1 MMERRSPVA
10 VARTFEVQR
19 SNQRAYFDHAWLKTH
34 HSFSFAEYH
43 DPRYVNWGALRV
55 FNDDIV
61 EAGKGFPTHPHR
73 DMEIVTYV
81 LEGRLEHLDSTGSRG
96 VVGPGGVQFMSA
108 GTGIR
113 HSEYNNSKTEP
124 LHFLQMWILPGRLGV
139 KPSYGQV
146 EFALSD
152 RRNKW
157 LPVASGRSAVDAP
170 VALTQDAGFFVTRL
184 ESDRELRYAFDPNR
198 LGFLFAAEGAVKVEG
213 IDEAGGAVG
222 SDDLADGDAVRM
234 SNLSSVSVRGQG
246 EIVLWD
252 VPRISDGAND

>member
-1 MMERRSPVA
+1 MEKNSPVA
-10 VARTFEVQR
+10 VVGTFAVQR
-19 SNQRAYFDHAWLKTH
+19 SKQRAYFDHGWLKTH

-43 DPRYVNWGALRV
+43 DPRNVSWGALRV

-61 EAGKGFPTHPHR
+61 EGGQGFPTHPHR

-81 LEGRLEHLDSTGSRG
+81 LKGRLEHLDSTGSRG

-113 HSEYNNSKTEP
+113 HSEHNNSKTEP
-124 LHFLQMWILPGRLGV
+124 LHFLQMWVLPGRLGV

-152 RRNKW
+152 RSNRW

-170 VALTQDAGFFVTRL
+170 VALTQDAAFFVTRL
-184 ESDRELRYAFDPNR
+184 ENDQQVRYAFDPNR
-198 LGFLFAAEGAVKVEG
+198 LGFLFVAEGAARVEG
-213 IDEAGGAVG
+213 IDENGRAVG
-222 SDDLADGDAVRM
+222 GDELGGGDAVRM
-234 SNLSSVSVRGQG
+234 SNGTSVSVRGQG

-252 VPRISDGAND
+252 VPRVPDGAND